1 MTYDQAA
8 RQLNWPAATV
18 KSRLT
23 RGRLRLRERL
33 SRAVSRPPRRA
44 WPRPSP
50 ACSGPRFPETLVHST
65 IRAASS
71 RHAGAVPAAVSKLT
85 EEVLKIMVLEKL
97 RWVAAGIVILISLG
111 VAALAQ
117 QSSQERVARPDS
129 RKAEVN
135 PPNGRTKSPQ
145 PIRDGS
151 GLSASGAAVEV
162 IGVSPHPSGPETW
175 WGPDGK
181 PLAQPPCDRVSTRL
195 SSTDPTISR
204 AIVVRTTGLPAGAEH
219 NWWIDE
225 AQGGSGPQA
234 RLGGLPVPGLEEAI
248 ALFDHDQATGT
259 VRFKVAA
266 GAWKTVQT
274 WGTSPGSR
282 GDRDGTS
289 YIFSVPI
296 ETRKGT
302 VLSVTHNIKDDSVRL
317 VAVDLN
323 GKEHPAD
330 PRSSSGA
337 WEMRQTVG
345 EFDLSPQEI
354 KQFRVQTR
362 SFEEVTVPG
371 IALNPAKAN

>member
-1 MTYDQAA
+1 
-8 RQLNWPAATV
+8 
-18 KSRLT
+18 
-23 RGRLRLRERL
+23 
-33 SRAVSRPPRRA
+33 
-44 WPRPSP
+44 
-50 ACSGPRFPETLVHST
+50 
-65 IRAASS
+65 
-71 RHAGAVPAAVSKLT
+71 
-85 EEVLKIMVLEKL
+85 MVLEKL
-97 RWVAAGIVILISLG
+97 RWVAAGIVIVISLG

-117 QSSQERVARPDS
+117 QSSQERIAKPDP
-129 RKAEVN
+129 RKAEAQ
-135 PPNGRTKSPQ
+135 PAERPNKKPAADPRWVRT
-145 PIRDGS
+145 
-151 GLSASGAAVEV
+151 LASGAAVEV

-175 WGPDGK
+175 WGPDGR

-274 WGTSPGSR
+274 WDTSPGSL
-282 GDRDGTS
+282 GDRNGTS

-317 VAVDLN
+317 VAVDGK
-323 GKEHPAD
+323 GKEHPAE
-330 PRSSSGA
+330 PRSGSGV
-337 WEMRQTVG
+337 WEMRQIVG
-345 EFDLSPQEI
+345 EFDLPPQEI
-354 KQFRVQTR
+354 EEFRVQTR

-371 IALNPAKAN
+371 IALNPAKAD